1 MGRRFRRRH
10 EAVPNGSKIA
20 GRRKNQCACV
30 NRPWPRSKARSY
42 LSLTIG
48 FVEEQEVYAAIG
60 DEGFERLIAAFY
72 KQIPGDDILGPM
84 YRGRDLAAAEQR
96 LRGFLI
102 YRFGGPQTYIETRG
116 HPRLRMRHAPFVV
129 DQAARD
135 RWMQLM
141 RAAFLEANLPADAAA
156 VLLQFLESTATAM
169 LNR

>member
-1 MGRRFRRRH
+1 M
-10 EAVPNGSKIA
+10 
-20 GRRKNQCACV
+20 
-30 NRPWPRSKARSY
+30 
-42 LSLTIG
+42 
-48 FVEEQEVYAAIG
+48 EEHEVYAAIG

-72 KQIPGDDILGPM
+72 KQIPNDDILGPM
-84 YRGRDLAAAEQR
+84 YRGRDLAGAEER

-141 RAAFLEANLPADAAA
+141 RAALLETNLPADANA
-156 VLLQFLESTATAM
+156 VLLRFFESTASAM
-169 LNR
+169 INRMA